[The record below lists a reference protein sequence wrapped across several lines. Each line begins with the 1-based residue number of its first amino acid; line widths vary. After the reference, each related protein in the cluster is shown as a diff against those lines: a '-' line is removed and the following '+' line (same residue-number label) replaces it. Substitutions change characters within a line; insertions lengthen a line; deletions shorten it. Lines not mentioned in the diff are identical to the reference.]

1 MGTRVRAGIVGSGFI
16 GQVHAHAVR
25 ALGGDVV
32 AVLGSSP
39 ESTQRAVAAMG
50 ARRGAASLEELVA
63 AQDID
68 VVHVCTPNQTHPA
81 MATAVVA
88 EGKHVI
94 CEKPLAT
101 TVDEATQM
109 TEAATT
115 AGVLAFVPFVY
126 RFYAAVREARARI
139 SNGDAGR
146 LWFLHGSYLQDW
158 LGAPEATN
166 WRVDAGLGG
175 PSRVFGDIGVHWCDL
190 MEFTTGHRITQL
202 TARTGT
208 AYPDRRSPTGPRAST
223 TDDAAVVLFETDR
236 GAVGSLAISQAT
248 AGVKN
253 RLSFSFDGQGA
264 TYRFDHDDADSLW
277 IGGLRENRILA
288 RGPDTFGPEA
298 AAYSRLPAGHPQGYQ
313 DAFNAFVA
321 DAYAAIEGGKPDGLP
336 TFTDGL
342 RAAILTASVVEATG
356 ASAWVEVPS

>member
-1 MGTRVRAGIVGSGFI
+1 MGTQVRAGIIGSGFM

-25 ALGGDVV
+25 AVGGDVV
-32 AVLGSSP
+32 AVLGSNP
-39 ESTQRAVAAMG
+39 ESTERAVATTG
-50 ARRGAASLEELVA
+50 ARRGAASLHDLVSA
-63 AQDID
+63 EDLD
-68 VVHVCTPNQTHPA
+68 VVHVCTPNHTHSG
-81 MATAVVA
+81 MATAIVA
-88 EGKHVI
+88 AGKHVI

-101 TVDEATQM
+101 SVAEAALM

-166 WRVDAGLGG
+166 WRVDAELGG

-190 MEFTTGHRITQL
+190 MEFTTGHRITRL
-202 TARTGT
+202 TARTGA
-208 AYPDRRSPTGPRAST
+208 AYPERRSPTGHRAG
-223 TDDAAVVLFETDR
+223 TDDAAVVLFETDQ
-236 GAVGSLAISQAT
+236 GAVGSVVISQAT

-253 RLSFSFDGQGA
+253 RLTFSFDGQGTSYA
-264 TYRFDHDDADSLW
+264 FDHQDADSLW
-277 IGGLRENRILA
+277 VGGLRENRIVA

-321 DAYAAIEGGKPDGLP
+321 DAYAAVEGDRPEGLP

-342 RAAILTASVVEATG
+342 RAAVLTATVVQATG
-356 ASAWVEVPS
+356 SSAWVEVPS